1 MMIKNSMKQIGAAGL
16 ALAFI
21 ACIPQA
27 AEACAYHGALAN
39 LTFGNFV
46 IMVLDHMQVSAQNY
60 MVAAADGLRYGTDL
74 KPLGVALSF
83 GFGYGAVHA
92 LGPGHGKIVI
102 SSYFLANGGK
112 IKEGVL
118 MGGQIALVHV
128 TSAILIVV
136 AADLILGNI
145 IAAKDANYRV
155 VRLISYAAIAGI
167 GLYMLYGAFNRVVAY
182 VKHRR
187 ADAHHH
193 DHDHDHHHG
202 SCGCALHEHDKD
214 GETRTRSFISMLV
227 GVVPCTGAILVMLFA
242 LANSVVF
249 VGVLVVL
256 AISLGMAITMASL
269 GILSVVL
276 RRSVLDRVGE
286 GGAIA
291 LNFEIL
297 GALGITA
304 IGAVLFWFTY

>member
-1 MMIKNSMKQIGAAGL
+1 MVSDHRQAIG
-16 ALAFI
+16 
-21 ACIPQA
+21 
-27 AEACAYHGALAN
+27 
-39 LTFGNFV
+39 
-46 IMVLDHMQVSAQNY
+46 QVY
-60 MVAAADGLRYGTDL
+60 MVAAADGRRYGTDL
-74 KPLGVALSF
+74 QPLGVAMSF

-102 SSYFLANGGK
+102 SSYLLANGGR

-118 MGGQIALVHV
+118 MGAQIALIHV
-128 TSAILIVV
+128 ASAILIVV
-136 AADLILGNI
+136 AADFILGNV
-145 IAAKDANYRV
+145 IAAKDANYRI
-155 VRLISYAAIAGI
+155 VRLISYGAIAGI
-167 GLYMLYGAFNRVVAY
+167 GLYMLYSAANRIIAY

-187 ADAHHH
+187 AHAHHHHDHHHH
-193 DHDHDHHHG
+193 DHDHHHHG
-202 SCGCALHEHDKD
+202 GCGCALHAHEEAGK
-214 GETRTRSFISMLV
+214 TRTRSFISMMV

-269 GILSVVL
+269 GMVSVVL
-276 RRSVLDRVGE
+276 RRSVLEKMGE

-291 LNFEIL
+291 LNFEVL

-304 IGAVLFWFTY
+304 IGAGLFWFTF